1 MQADEGALEITVSP
15 VLCPV
20 TSLFSPTGCQG
31 TSTGSSKALPEL
43 GHLMHGSVPL
53 HICSPHSMCL
63 ITERLI
69 TTNLSPNRP
78 WL

>member
-20 TSLFSPTGCQG
+20 TSVFSPTGRQG
-31 TSTGSSKALPEL
+31 TSTESSGTLHGL
-43 GHLMHGSVPL
+43 RHLMHGSVPL

-63 ITERLI
+63 ITERLH
-69 TTNLSPNRP
+69 TTILSSDPPR
-78 WL
+78 